1 MQRKKITPFHVMN
14 SLLLGLLAILCLL
27 PIAHVIALSFSDSSE
42 VALRPRGAAATRH
55 YTGCVPLCDGK

>member
-27 PIAHVIALSFSDSSE
+27 PIAHVIALSLSD
-42 VALRPRGAAATRH
+42 AAKSPPATWRCCH
-55 YTGCVPLCDGK
+55 AVLHWMRTAM

>member
-27 PIAHVIALSFSDSSE
+27 PSHMSLHCLFLTAAKSSPATWRCCHAALHWMRT
-42 VALRPRGAAATRH
+42 AM
-55 YTGCVPLCDGK
+55 

>member
-27 PIAHVIALSFSDSSE
+27 PITHVIALSLSNSSE
-42 VALRPRGAAATRH
+42 VASGHVALHWMRTAM
-55 YTGCVPLCDGK
+55 

>member
-27 PIAHVIALSFSDSSE
+27 PIAHVIALSLSDSSATWRCCHA
-42 VALRPRGAAATRH
+42 ALHWMRTAM
-55 YTGCVPLCDGK
+55 

>member
-27 PIAHVIALSFSDSSE
+27 PIAHVIALSLSVSSE
-42 VALRPRGAAATRH
+42 VASGHVALLPRGITLDA
-55 YTGCVPLCDGK
+55 